1 MKEQERHDWKNRQ
14 EVKNI
19 RSGIL
24 LIAVKTKSEEW
35 LWKCEKWTSGQV
47 KVESG
52 KVESGKWKG
61 IIMKVEEWL
70 WNPLDFLVVSFC

>member
-35 LWKCEKWTSGQV
+35 L
-47 KVESG
+47 
-52 KVESGKWKG
+52 
-61 IIMKVEEWL
+61 
-70 WNPLDFLVVSFC
+70 